1 MAGDQYKAL
10 SEDVNKLKSEPDRN
24 GYQHMPKENK
34 EKIQKYG
41 KETDKL
47 HLKKINKKERT
58 HERKKN
64 KLLQQYFLKKDSSE
78 LKSADINVVT
88 NFIRDKVESFFDT
101 AIYTDEDD
109 DDDDCQEIRIIGFI
123 QNACG
128 QQQNISN
135 VKCRFLQQ

>member
-1 MAGDQYKAL
+1 
-10 SEDVNKLKSEPDRN
+10 
-24 GYQHMPKENK
+24 MPKENK

-58 HERKKN
+58 HERKQN

-78 LKSADINVVT
+78 LKSTDINVVT

-101 AIYTDEDD
+101 AIYTD
-109 DDDDCQEIRIIGFI
+109 DDDCKEIRIIGFT